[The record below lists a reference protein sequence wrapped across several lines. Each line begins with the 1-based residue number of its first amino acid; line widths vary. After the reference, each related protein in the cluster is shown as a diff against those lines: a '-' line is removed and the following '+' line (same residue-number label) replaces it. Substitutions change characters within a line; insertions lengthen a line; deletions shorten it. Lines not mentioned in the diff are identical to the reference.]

1 MGELYNNT
9 LQTSAMYSL
18 CGKYRYPRTSTRVDH
33 RREKGR
39 EVGGVYLPSQ
49 LERTP
54 QPVLRIRIRD
64 PVPFRPLDRGSGMG
78 KKNQDPD
85 TE

>member
-1 MGELYNNT
+1 MGELYDNT

-18 CGKYRYPRTSTRVDH
+18 CGKYRYPRTSPRVDH
-33 RREKGR
+33 RRQKGR
-39 EVGGVYLPSQ
+39 GEVGGVFLRSQ

-64 PVPFRPLDRGSGMG
+64 PDPVSGAFLTPGSGIWNG
-78 KKNQDPD
+78 
-85 TE
+85 